1 MAAANPA
8 ASRYELAASTWAE
21 EEIAAINRVVA
32 RGRFTMGEEVAEFE
46 RVFAEYF
53 GMRYA
58 VMVNSGSSANLA
70 AVAALFYK
78 SERPLQRGDEVI
90 VPALSWSTT
99 YHPLQQYGLKLRFLD
114 IDLDTLN
121 IDVSRLADALTP
133 RTRLVVGV
141 SILGNPAACDV
152 IRRFCDTHGLYFIED
167 NCESMDAEVGGR
179 KTGTWGHIN
188 TFSTFFSH
196 HISTMEGGIALTDDV
211 ELCHLMRSIR
221 AHGWTRDLPADTKL
235 FERGAD
241 EHFEAYRFIL
251 PGYNLR
257 PLELSGAIGLEQIK
271 KLPAF
276 TAARR
281 RNMVLFQSLFANDDR
296 FIIQREHGKSS
307 CFSFTVIL
315 NPTHGEDRDRI
326 FGALREA
333 DIGFRIITGGCFL
346 RHDAIRY
353 YDYDV
358 VGEIKNAYTAHD
370 RGFFVGNHPFD
381 LTDQI
386 ERLHSVLNQVCTN

>member
-8 ASRYELAASTWAE
+8 GQRYELAASTWGE

-53 GMRYA
+53 GMRHA
-58 VMVNSGSSANLA
+58 VMVNSGSSANLVA
-70 AVAALFYK
+70 LAALFYK

-121 IDVSRLADALTP
+121 IDVARLADALTP

-152 IRRFCDTHGLYFIED
+152 IRSFCDRHGLYFIED
-167 NCESMDAEVGGR
+167 NCESMDAEIGGR
-179 KTGTWGHIN
+179 KTGTWGHVN

-196 HISTMEGGIALTDDV
+196 HISTMEGGIALTEDV
-211 ELCHLMRSIR
+211 ELCHLMRAIR
-221 AHGWTRDLPADTKL
+221 AHGWTRDLPADTQL
-235 FERGAD
+235 FQRGAD
-241 EHFEAYRFIL
+241 QHFEAYRFIL
-251 PGYNLR
+251 PGYNVR
-257 PLELSGAIGLEQIK
+257 PLELSGAIGQEQIK

-281 RNMVLFQSLFANDDR
+281 RNMAVFQSLFANDDR
-296 FIIQREHGKSS
+296 FIIQREHGRSS

-315 NPTHGEDRDRI
+315 NPTRGEDRDRI

-358 VGEIKNAYTAHD
+358 VGDIANAYTAHD

-386 ERLHSVLNQVCTN
+386 ERLHSVLNQVCTR